1 MLQSIRTIVHKHNMI
16 KGEVEMRKSIKIMA
30 GVRVV
35 AALLAVMVFSV
46 MTTKNIYNMEDSA
59 AANVAVNEVLQR
71 AQKAEAAHYKW
82 SSNLSNALYAGME
95 FTGSTDPTGCVLG
108 QWLYGEAGTEDKA
121 ILDLRTQLEPL
132 HKELHESAAYVLE
145 LYNTD
150 PAQAQAYYQ
159 ETISSNLG
167 VLVGLLEQVVE
178 RGVELNDLSAL
189 HMEQTVHTMH
199 IVTGAGLL
207 LTLVLLLSLV
217 LYIMRRVLKPILLIT
232 AKTKPLQD
240 GCMKIELN
248 YDANDEIGDL
258 ARTLKQSIDR
268 INKYIE
274 DINRMMSQLSGG
286 NFDVEASV
294 PFIGDFRSISESID
308 SFTASLSSAMNNIND
323 VEHKVFG
330 HAQSLSN
337 SSQMLAEGATDQ
349 AAAVEELTATTDDLA
364 RSAEKNIQMAT
375 EMRDNAHLTGDQV
388 NLSSQQMEQLI
399 SAMTDISDTSQQ
411 IENIIS
417 TIENIAFQTNILAL
431 NAAVEASRA
440 GEAGKGFA
448 VVAKEVR
455 DLAAKSDQAAKATKE
470 LIENSVQA
478 AGKGSRIVEEVST
491 SLKKTLTL
499 VTQSNDAVEEFADAV
514 QIEATAISQVSEA
527 LGQISNVVQTNTAN
541 SEESAAVSAEL
552 FEQVNQMQKQ
562 TSRFK
567 LKH

>member
-1 MLQSIRTIVHKHNMI
+1 
-16 KGEVEMRKSIKIMA
+16 MRKSIKIMA
-30 GVRVV
+30 GVRVA

-71 AQKAEAAHYKW
+71 AQKAETAHYKW

-132 HKELHESAAYVLE
+132 HKELHESATYVLE
-145 LYNTD
+145 LYSTD

-178 RGVELNDLSAL
+178 RGVELNELSAL

-199 IVTGAGLL
+199 IVTGAGLF

-258 ARTLKQSIDR
+258 ARTLKQSIER
-268 INKYIE
+268 INQYIE

-478 AGKGSRIVEEVST
+478 AGRGSRIVEEVST

-562 TSRFK
+562 TSRFR

>member
-1 MLQSIRTIVHKHNMI
+1 
-16 KGEVEMRKSIKIMA
+16 MRKSIKIMA
-30 GVRVV
+30 GVRVA

-71 AQKAEAAHYKW
+71 AQKAETAHYKW

-108 QWLYGEAGTEDKA
+108 QWLYGEAGTEDKT

-132 HKELHESAAYVLE
+132 HKELHESATYVLE

-178 RGVELNDLSAL
+178 RGVELNEISAVD
-189 HMEQTVHTMH
+189 MEQTVRTMH
-199 IVTGAGLL
+199 IVTGAGLG
-207 LTLVLLLSLV
+207 LTLILLLSLV
-217 LYIMRRVLKPILLIT
+217 IYIMRRVLRPILLIT
-232 AKTKPLQD
+232 EKTKPLQD
-240 GCMKIELN
+240 GCMNIELN
-248 YDANDEIGDL
+248 YAANDEIGDL
-258 ARTLKQSIDR
+258 AGTLKQSLER
-268 INKYIE
+268 INQYIE
-274 DINRMMSQLSGG
+274 DINRIMSQLSSG
-286 NFDVEASV
+286 NFDVRASV
-294 PFIGDFRSISESID
+294 PFIGDFRSISDSID
-308 SFTASLSSAMNNIND
+308 SFTASLSSAMSNINN

-330 HAQSLSN
+330 HAQSLSG
-337 SSQMLAEGATDQ
+337 SSQMLAQGATDQ
-349 AAAVEELTATTDDLA
+349 AAAVEELTATTEDLA
-364 RSAEKNIQMAT
+364 RSAEKNMQMAT
-375 EMRDNAHLTGDQV
+375 EMRDNARLTGDQV
-388 NLSSQQMEQLI
+388 NLSSHQMEQLV
-399 SAMTDISDTSQQ
+399 SAMSDISNTSQE

-455 DLAAKSDQAAKATKE
+455 DLAAKSDQAAKATKD

-478 AGKGSRIVEEVST
+478 AGRGSRIVDEVSE
-491 SLKKTLTL
+491 SLKRTLSL
-499 VTQSNDAVEEFADAV
+499 VTESNSAVEEFADAV

-552 FEQVNQMQKQ
+552 NEQVNRLKTQ
-562 TSRFK
+562 TSRFR
-567 LKH
+567 LKN

>member
-1 MLQSIRTIVHKHNMI
+1 
-16 KGEVEMRKSIKIMA
+16 MRKSIKIMA
-30 GVRVV
+30 GVRVA

-71 AQKAEAAHYKW
+71 AQKAETAHYKW

-108 QWLYGEAGTEDKA
+108 QWLYGEAGTEDKT

-132 HKELHESAAYVLE
+132 HKELHESATYVLE

-178 RGVELNDLSAL
+178 RGVELNEISAVD
-189 HMEQTVHTMH
+189 MEQTVRTMH
-199 IVTGAGLL
+199 IVTGAGLG
-207 LTLVLLLSLV
+207 LTLILLLSLV
-217 LYIMRRVLKPILLIT
+217 IYIMRRVLRPILLIT
-232 AKTKPLQD
+232 EKTKPLQD
-240 GCMKIELN
+240 GCMNIELN
-248 YDANDEIGDL
+248 YAANDEIGDL
-258 ARTLKQSIDR
+258 AGTLKQSLER
-268 INKYIE
+268 INQYIE
-274 DINRMMSQLSGG
+274 DINRIMSQLSSG
-286 NFDVEASV
+286 NFDVRASV
-294 PFIGDFRSISESID
+294 PFIGDFRSISDSID
-308 SFTASLSSAMNNIND
+308 SFTASLSSAMSNINN

-330 HAQSLSN
+330 HAQSLSG
-337 SSQMLAEGATDQ
+337 SSQMLAQGATDQ
-349 AAAVEELTATTDDLA
+349 AAAVEELTATTEDLA
-364 RSAEKNIQMAT
+364 RSAEKNMQMAS
-375 EMRDNAHLTGDQV
+375 EMRDNARMTGDQV
-388 NLSSQQMEQLI
+388 NLSSQQMEQLV
-399 SAMTDISDTSQQ
+399 SAMSDISNTSQE

-455 DLAAKSDQAAKATKE
+455 DLAAKSDQAAKATKD

-478 AGKGSRIVEEVST
+478 AGRGSRIVDEVSE
-491 SLKKTLTL
+491 SLKRTLSL
-499 VTQSNDAVEEFADAV
+499 VTESNSAVEEFADAV

-552 FEQVNQMQKQ
+552 YEQVNRLKTQ
-562 TSRFK
+562 TSRFR
-567 LKH
+567 LKN

>member
-1 MLQSIRTIVHKHNMI
+1 
-16 KGEVEMRKSIKIMA
+16 MRKSIKIMA
-30 GVRVV
+30 GVRV
-35 AALLAVMVFSV
+35 ATALLAVMVFSV

-71 AQKAEAAHYKW
+71 AQKAESAHYKW
-82 SSNLSNALYAGME
+82 ASNLSNALYASME

-108 QWLYGEAGTEDKA
+108 QWLYGEAGTEDKT

-132 HKELHESAAYVLE
+132 HKELHESATYVLE
-145 LYNTD
+145 LYSTD

-159 ETISSNLG
+159 ETISSNLS

-178 RGVELNDLSAL
+178 RGVELNELSAL
-189 HMEQTVHTMH
+189 HMEQTVRTMH
-199 IVTGAGLL
+199 IVTGVGLF
-207 LTLVLLLSLV
+207 LTLILLLSLV

-258 ARTLKQSIDR
+258 ARTLKQSIER
-268 INKYIE
+268 INQYIE

-478 AGKGSRIVEEVST
+478 AGRGSRIVEEVST

-562 TSRFK
+562 TSRFR

>member
-1 MLQSIRTIVHKHNMI
+1 
-16 KGEVEMRKSIKIMA
+16 MRKSIKIMA

-308 SFTASLSSAMNNIND
+308 SFTASLSLAMNNIND

-562 TSRFK
+562 TSRDRK
-567 LKH
+567 SVV

>member
-1 MLQSIRTIVHKHNMI
+1 
-16 KGEVEMRKSIKIMA
+16 MRKSIKIMA
-30 GVRVV
+30 GFRVV
-35 AALLAVMVFSV
+35 AALLAVVLFSV
-46 MTTKNIYNMEDSA
+46 LTTKNIYNIKESTADNA
-59 AANVAVNEVLQR
+59 AVNALLQR

-82 SSNLSNALYAGME
+82 SSNLSNALYSDSE

-121 ILDLRTQLEPL
+121 ILDLRNQLEPL
-132 HKELHESAAYVLE
+132 HKQLHESAIYVLD
-145 LYNTD
+145 LYAAD

-159 ETISSNLG
+159 ETIMSNLG
-167 VLVGLLEQVVE
+167 VLVGLLDQVVE
-178 RGVELNDLSAL
+178 RGTELNEISAEN
-189 HMEQTVHTMH
+189 MEQTVATMH
-199 IVTGAGLL
+199 IVTGVGLL
-207 LTLVLLLSLV
+207 LTLFFLMSLV
-217 LYIMRRVLKPILLIT
+217 LYIMKRVVKPILVIT
-232 AKTKPLQD
+232 EKTKPLQD

-248 YDANDEIGDL
+248 YNANDEIGDL

-268 INKYIE
+268 INQYIE
-274 DINRMMSQLSGG
+274 DINRIMSQLSSG
-286 NFDVEASV
+286 NFNVSASV
-294 PFIGDFRSISESID
+294 PFIGDFRSISDSID
-308 SFTASLSSAMNNIND
+308 SFTASLSSAMSNINN

-330 HAQSLSN
+330 HAQSLSG
-337 SSQMLAEGATDQ
+337 SSQMLAQGATDQ
-349 AAAVEELTATTDDLA
+349 AAAVEELTATTEDLA
-364 RSAEKNIQMAT
+364 RSAEKNMQMAS
-375 EMRDNAHLTGDQV
+375 EMRDNARLTGDQV
-388 NLSSQQMEQLI
+388 NLSSQQMEQLV
-399 SAMTDISDTSQQ
+399 SAMTDISETSQQ

-455 DLAAKSDQAAKATKE
+455 DLAAKSDQAAKATKD

-478 AGKGSRIVEEVST
+478 AGRGSRIVDEVSE

-499 VTQSNDAVEEFADAV
+499 VTESNSAVEEFADAV
-514 QIEATAISQVSEA
+514 QIEATAISQVSDA

-552 FEQVNQMQKQ
+552 YEQVNRLQTQ
-562 TSRFK
+562 TSRFR

>member
-1 MLQSIRTIVHKHNMI
+1 
-16 KGEVEMRKSIKIMA
+16 MRKSIKIMA

-35 AALLAVMVFSV
+35 AALLAVMVFSIL
-46 MTTKNIYNMEDSA
+46 TTQNIYKMEDSSE
-59 AANVAVNEVLQR
+59 ANIAVNALLQR

>member
-1 MLQSIRTIVHKHNMI
+1 
-16 KGEVEMRKSIKIMA
+16 MRKSIKIMA

-178 RGVELNDLSAL
+178 RGVELNELSAL

-199 IVTGAGLL
+199 IVTGVGLF
-207 LTLVLLLSLV
+207 LTLILLLSLV

-258 ARTLKQSIDR
+258 ARTLKQSIER
-268 INKYIE
+268 INQYIE
-274 DINRMMSQLSGG
+274 DINRMMSQLSSG

-478 AGKGSRIVEEVST
+478 AGRGSRIVEEVST

-562 TSRFK
+562 TSRFR

>member
-1 MLQSIRTIVHKHNMI
+1 
-16 KGEVEMRKSIKIMA
+16 MRKSIKIMA

-178 RGVELNDLSAL
+178 RCVELNDLSAL

-308 SFTASLSSAMNNIND
+308 SFTASLSLAMNNIND

>member
-1 MLQSIRTIVHKHNMI
+1 
-16 KGEVEMRKSIKIMA
+16 MRKSIKIMA
-30 GVRVV
+30 GVRV
-35 AALLAVMVFSV
+35 ADALLAVMVFSV

-71 AQKAEAAHYKW
+71 AQKAETAHYKW

-108 QWLYGEAGTEDKA
+108 QWLYGEAGTEDKT

-132 HKELHESAAYVLE
+132 HKELHESATYVLE

-178 RGVELNDLSAL
+178 RGVELNEISAVD
-189 HMEQTVHTMH
+189 MEQTVRTMH
-199 IVTGAGLL
+199 IVTGAGLG
-207 LTLVLLLSLV
+207 LTLILLLSLV
-217 LYIMRRVLKPILLIT
+217 IYIMRRVLRPILLIT
-232 AKTKPLQD
+232 EKTKPLQD
-240 GCMKIELN
+240 GCMNIELN
-248 YDANDEIGDL
+248 YAANDEIGDL
-258 ARTLKQSIDR
+258 AGTLKQSLER
-268 INKYIE
+268 INQYIE
-274 DINRMMSQLSGG
+274 DINRIMSQLSSG
-286 NFDVEASV
+286 NFDVRASV
-294 PFIGDFRSISESID
+294 PFIGDFRSISDSID
-308 SFTASLSSAMNNIND
+308 SFTASLSSAMSNINN

-330 HAQSLSN
+330 HAQSLSG
-337 SSQMLAEGATDQ
+337 SSQMLAQGATDQ
-349 AAAVEELTATTDDLA
+349 AAAVEELTATTEDLA
-364 RSAEKNIQMAT
+364 RSAEKNMQMAT
-375 EMRDNAHLTGDQV
+375 EMRDNARLTGDQV
-388 NLSSQQMEQLI
+388 NLSSHQMEQLV
-399 SAMTDISDTSQQ
+399 SAMSDISNTSQE

-455 DLAAKSDQAAKATKE
+455 DLAAKSDQAAKATKD

-478 AGKGSRIVEEVST
+478 AGRGSRIVDEVSE
-491 SLKKTLTL
+491 SLKRTLSL
-499 VTQSNDAVEEFADAV
+499 VTESNSAVEEFADAV

-552 FEQVNQMQKQ
+552 YEQVNRLKTQ
-562 TSRFK
+562 TSRFR
-567 LKH
+567 LKN

>member
-1 MLQSIRTIVHKHNMI
+1 
-16 KGEVEMRKSIKIMA
+16 MRKSIKIMA

-499 VTQSNDAVEEFADAV
+499 VTQSNDAVEEFADAL